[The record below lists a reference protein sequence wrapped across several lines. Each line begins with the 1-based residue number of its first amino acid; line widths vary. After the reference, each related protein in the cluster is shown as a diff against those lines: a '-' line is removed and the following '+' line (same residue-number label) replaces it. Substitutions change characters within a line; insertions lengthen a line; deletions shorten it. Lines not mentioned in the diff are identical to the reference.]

1 MAKKNIGDVIN
12 KLSKA
17 PVLYV
22 FKIMEGETEHTF
34 ELFIH
39 KPDFMIMN
47 EYTTFVKARP
57 EGKDEDAHN
66 RDAIKLMVCACV
78 RDKDGDRIWQKPE
91 DIDISATDFLK
102 LQNQVT
108 KYALKIDVTDFEIKN
123 SPDSPSSEP
132 VSK

>member
-22 FKIMEGETEHTF
+22 YKITEGETEHTF
-34 ELFIH
+34 DLYIH
-39 KPDFMIMN
+39 KPDFLIMN
-47 EYTTFVKARP
+47 EYTSFVKARP

-123 SPDSPSSEP
+123 SQDSLSSEP